1 MFRRIPIPV
10 IAGVS
15 ILITVIFI
23 GVGAFYAQ
31 RAINQTVLEEFR
43 SQQLQLTTSAAQ
55 QTESYFNDLNIE
67 VISLAQDT
75 SIRTSAPDNLTQ
87 TAAISFIENAVSN
100 RPEAITSV
108 TRFDATGSPRYA
120 FPAEYNQLANA
131 PNEDDAVYPYN
142 VPQGLIDLAQ
152 TRASTSVPTSI
163 YRVDLTNQPGQSTYL
178 LITPVSTFAGNTE
191 FLVYEL
197 DMQAILTQTL
207 TLALDDLTGTEN
219 GQVWV
224 LDEVGEEYRAIYEG
238 IPGGPTITT
247 IRDSF
252 STEDF
257 AAVEAPQ
264 TQQYTINDSERE
276 AALVRT
282 NVIGRPFIIMVSRDT
297 GDALSGVSEDLRGV
311 LFASIAAIVALVI
324 FGAVGT
330 QRIISETSRRQAETG
345 ARATARSMLEV
356 SRALNSTLEIDIV
369 LDRILVEFERL
380 IPYYSASILLLT
392 DDGLEVA
399 AHRGEDEAAHQRVFA
414 LDEARA
420 AREVIARGHPV
431 IINDTQN
438 DERWTVIP
446 GSEISSWMGLPLKVF
461 DRSVGVLN
469 INGAQRAMF
478 TPQDVSLA
486 ETFADQASVAL
497 QNARLHQIEVK
508 RIEQEL
514 SIARSIQSS
523 LQPVEPPEFEDL
535 EIAFEWLPARQVSGD
550 FLQIVP
556 LVDNQIAFFV
566 GDVSGKGMPAA
577 MIMAVITTAL
587 RDEVNRYRNPG
598 ELLSRLN
605 TRLYERLK
613 QNDMNSA
620 LLAALYNPASNTF
633 SIANA
638 GMGLPY
644 LRDEDEW
651 SDVSIGGYPLGSSDN
666 ATYNMKTTAFGEGAY
681 MVLYSDGIVEAQNS
695 RGEFFGFERLEAL
708 LNELPDNLSAREAL
722 ERILVA
728 VREHLGRETPQD
740 DITVMVIRSLY
751 VAPDSTTG
759 QLPYVFVDDGEVDER
774 TWQEKYMS
782 RKGASEQR
790 EGFQMPRENVE
801 VFLPST
807 LGYEKV
813 ARDAAEAIAREM
825 GFSDDRI
832 DDLKT
837 AVAEACMNAIEH
849 GNLEDRST
857 SVTVLLSAA
866 ADSLEVRVEDRGRQ
880 PIPNPLP
887 APGGEDKSR
896 GWGMFFIQNLMD
908 EVEITELPEGGN
920 LVKMTIYL
928 GTDKK
933 DDDEAT
939 SEE

>member
-1 MFRRIPIPV
+1 LFRRIPIPV

-23 GVGAFYAQ
+23 GVGAFFAQ
-31 RAINQTVLEEFR
+31 RAINETVLEEFR

-75 SIRTSAPDNLTQ
+75 SIRTSAPDSLTQ
-87 TAAISFIENAVSN
+87 TAAISFIENAVST
-100 RPEAITSV
+100 RPEAVLSV
-108 TRFDATGSPRYA
+108 TRFDATGEPRYA
-120 FPAEYNQLANA
+120 YPDEYNQLANA
-131 PNEDDAVYPYN
+131 PADDEAAYPYN
-142 VPQGLIDLAQ
+142 VPQGLIDIAQ
-152 TRASTSVPTSI
+152 TRASANVPTSV
-163 YRVDLTNQPGQSTYL
+163 YRVELNDQPGQTTYL
-178 LITPVSTFAGNTE
+178 LITPVNTFAGNTE

-197 DMQAILTQTL
+197 NMDEILSE
-207 TLALDDLTGTEN
+207 TLALTLDDLTGTEN

-224 LDEVGEEYRAIYEG
+224 LDEVGGEYRAIYEG
-238 IPGGPTITT
+238 IPGGPTVTT

-252 STEDF
+252 STDDF
-257 AAVEAPQ
+257 SAVQTPQ
-264 TQQYTINDSERE
+264 TEEYTVGDSERA
-276 AALVRT
+276 AALARADI
-282 NVIGRPFIIMVSRDT
+282 IGRPFVIMVSRDT
-297 GDALSGVSEDLRGV
+297 EDALSVVSDDLRGV
-311 LFASIAAIVALVI
+311 LLASVAAIVALII
-324 FGAVGT
+324 FGAIGT
-330 QRIISETSRRQAETG
+330 QRIVSETSRRQAETG

-399 AHRGEDEAAHQRVFA
+399 AHRGEDEEAHQKVFG

-431 IINDTQN
+431 IINDTKD
-438 DERWTVIP
+438 DERWTAIE

-469 INGAQRAMF
+469 INGAQKAMF

-514 SIARSIQSS
+514 TIARSIQSS
-523 LQPVEPPEFEDL
+523 LQPEVPPEFEDL

-556 LVDNQIAFFV
+556 LVDNQIALFV

-587 RDEVNRYRNPG
+587 RDEVNRFRNPG

-605 TRLYERLK
+605 TRLFERLK
-613 QNDMNSA
+613 QNNMNSA
-620 LLAALYNPASNTF
+620 LLAALYNPTSNTF

-644 LRDEDEW
+644 LREDNGW
-651 SDVSIGGYPLGSSDN
+651 SDVAIGGYPLGSSDN
-666 ATYNMKTTAFGEGAY
+666 ATYGMKTAAFGEGAY

-708 LNELPDNLSAREAL
+708 LNELPDDLSARDAL
-722 ERILVA
+722 ERILAA

-751 VAPDSTTG
+751 TEPEPTG
-759 QLPYVFVDDGEVDER
+759 LTLDLDFGFDEELDER

-782 RKGASEQR
+782 RQGANEQR
-790 EGFQMPRENVE
+790 EGYQMPRENVE

-880 PIPNPLP
+880 IIPNPLP

-928 GTDKK
+928 GTDKE
-933 DDDEAT
+933 DEDESS
-939 SEE
+939 SED